1 MQELS
6 NAKYSSSYLNGIK
19 DSLNP
24 GTGGDTTS
32 AIQDLLRAASLL
44 GSFGFGGAST
54 GSTAAG
60 GGNSCAASK
69 NDSSSKTSSSGA
81 ANENG
86 QSKPAEAHKGNGKTP
101 DDIPASEE
109 SGNWPVVGQQVTMCL
124 LIALSR

>member
-54 GSTAAG
+54 GIGSTAPG

-101 DDIPASEE
+101 DDIPASED
-109 SGNWPVVGQQVTMCL
+109 SGN
-124 LIALSR
+124 